1 VQDIRTIRQ
10 AKLLGYPEID
20 LTQDSEKSSL
30 WRGTITSV
38 TQTGRYQMIALAEH
52 EKLVSAS
59 VSAYL
64 QVGVDNPTLAD
75 VILVLQIMA
84 GFKPAVIGIAA
95 PIDVNGDGKIGLPEV
110 IYILQKAAG
119 IR

>member
-52 EKLVSAS
+52 E
-59 VSAYL
+59 
-64 QVGVDNPTLAD
+64 
-75 VILVLQIMA
+75 
-84 GFKPAVIGIAA
+84 
-95 PIDVNGDGKIGLPEV
+95 
-110 IYILQKAAG
+110 
-119 IR
+119 